1 MDIDN
6 EIKEVEK
13 EIPDLIQKGKTEN
26 ANQDPGKHYSKDKV
40 LELKKWVGFSYWNQL
55 KIFEAEG

>member
-1 MDIDN
+1 MKYDFIRKDLKFYIDN

-26 ANQDPGKHYSKDKV
+26 EHFIYRRHNGSHGQRCD
-40 LELKKWVGFSYWNQL
+40 F
-55 KIFEAEG
+55 